1 MNRPGEEVL
10 GVSGHTVCDEVI
22 AVAVSVSSRRRGSRR
37 RIREVSA
44 VILLGVFA
52 LSAGILGSGCMVNQT
67 ALDPADRLAPGV
79 VFSATPTFA
88 RVRYGPDPQHHLDV
102 FQPTGTSLG
111 VVIWFHSG
119 GWGSGDQTN
128 VDALVGSLL
137 GRGYTIVAVDYRF
150 VPEVRAPEVAA
161 DADRAIRFVRAH
173 RGDWGSPDGPL
184 FVSGGSAGGHIALL
198 AAAAPGVFSGADLPE
213 ELRSQDPRVD
223 GVISF
228 VGPSDLRWYLT
239 GDIFGEEMIENFLGC
254 SGAVTPRLAL
264 PTCRPGEA
272 EAFSPLS
279 WAYFANFVH
288 ADLPPVFLAYGETDG
303 LVPPA
308 SQGTP
313 IAVVWQERAGARWTW
328 YSIVQDEGH
337 NLTYGVNSTAF
348 HEWVRQVTE
357 R

>member
-1 MNRPGEEVL
+1 MNRLGEELL
-10 GVSGHTVCDEVI
+10 GVPGHTVSDEVI
-22 AVAVSVSSRRRGSRR
+22 SVVVSVNSRSRGSRSR
-37 RIREVSA
+37 VHEVSTA
-44 VILLGVFA
+44 ILLVVFL
-52 LSAGILGSGCMVNQT
+52 LSTGLLAGGCMVNQT
-67 ALDPADRLAPGV
+67 ALDPADRLAPGT
-79 VFSATPTFA
+79 VFSATPTIA

-102 FQPTGTSLG
+102 FKPVGSSLG

-150 VPEVRAPEVAA
+150 VPDVRAPEVAA
-161 DADRAIRFVRAH
+161 DADRAVRFVRAH
-173 RGDWGSPDGPL
+173 RSDWGVPDGPL
-184 FVSGGSAGGHIALL
+184 ILSGGSAGGHLALL
-198 AAAAPGVFSGADLPE
+198 AAAAPGIFAGADLPE
-213 ELRSQDPRVD
+213 ELRAQDPRVD
-223 GVISF
+223 GVISL
-228 VGPSDLRWYLT
+228 VGPSDLPWYLT
-239 GDIFGEEMIENFLGC
+239 GNIFGDEMIENFLGC

-272 EAFSPLS
+272 ATFSPLS
-279 WAYFANFVH
+279 WAHFATFVH
-288 ADLPPVFLAYGETDG
+288 ATLPPVFLAYGETDG

-313 IAVVWQERAGARWTW
+313 IALVWQRSAGPQWTW
-328 YSIVQDEGH
+328 YSIVQGEGH

-348 HEWVRQVTE
+348 YEWIRQVTQ